1 MLENYLKWEVEAVVQ
16 NCCVN
21 KVFLKICKI
30 LKKKPAS
37 LLKNRPQR
45 RCFPALFTNFLKVS
59 YFVEHLQTAASEEPS
74 F

>member
-1 MLENYLKWEVEAVVQ
+1 M
-16 NCCVN
+16 
-21 KVFLKICKI
+21 FLKICKI
-30 LKKKPAS
+30 HKKKPAS

-45 RCFPALFTNFLKVS
+45 RCFPALFTKFLKVS